1 MLYLSISLQWKF
13 QRNFMNKIKFIFLTL
28 LSINLS
34 AAIPNPP
41 DLGVG
46 SYILY
51 EPNTKKV
58 LASFNADAP
67 VEPASLTKLM
77 TSYVVADYIK
87 EDFIDLTDTP
97 KISIN
102 AWKTPGS
109 RMFIRESTKVPVSE
123 LIKGM
128 IIQSGNDASVALA
141 EHVAGSEEN
150 FSYLMNEYARELG
163 MENTSFNNASGL
175 PDPLNVTSANDLA
188 VLTGE
193 LIKNFPD
200 HYRHYSQKS
209 FTYAGIA
216 QKNRNQL
223 LWRDNTSV
231 TFDGV
236 KTGYTESAGYCLVG
250 SAVKDGM
257 RLVAVVLGSEDD
269 KRFNDVS
276 NLIVYG
282 FRYFKTEKLFEKNEP
297 LKSVQVIAGKKD
309 NVNVGISEDVVLT
322 LQRDQRDSLRYEV
335 TADTTVLAPVNS
347 MDKAGTVRVFDG
359 DNNIVYES
367 DLIYLESV
375 EELGFFRRLIAI
387 IWNWI
392 KSLFN

>member
-1 MLYLSISLQWKF
+1 
-13 QRNFMNKIKFIFLTL
+13 MNKTKFIFLTF

-150 FSYLMNEYARELG
+150 FAYLMNEYARELG

-188 VLTGE
+188 LLTGE

-276 NLIVYG
+276 NLMVYG

-335 TADTTVLAPVNS
+335 TADTTILAPVNS
-347 MDKAGTVRVFDG
+347 MDKAGTVKVFDG

-375 EELGFFRRLIAI
+375 EELGFFQRLFAI

>member
-1 MLYLSISLQWKF
+1 
-13 QRNFMNKIKFIFLTL
+13 MNKIKFIFLTF

-51 EPNTKKV
+51 EPNTKKI

-141 EHVAGSEEN
+141 EHVASSEEN
-150 FSYLMNEYARELG
+150 FVYLMNEYARELG

-188 VLTGE
+188 ILTGE

-209 FTYAGIA
+209 FTYAGIL

-276 NLIVYG
+276 NLMVYG
-282 FRYFKTEKLFEKNEP
+282 FRFFKTEKLFEKNEP

-309 NVNVGISEDVVLT
+309 NINIGMPEDVVLT

-335 TADTTVLAPVNS
+335 TADTTVLAPINS
-347 MDKAGTVRVFDG
+347 MDKAGTVKVFDG
-359 DNNIVYES
+359 DNNIIYES

-375 EELGFFRRLIAI
+375 EELGFFQRLIAI

>member
-1 MLYLSISLQWKF
+1 
-13 QRNFMNKIKFIFLTL
+13 MNKIKFIFLTF

-41 DLGVG
+41 DLGIG

-77 TSYVVADYIK
+77 TSYVVADFIEK
-87 EDFIDLTDTP
+87 DFISLTDTP

-109 RMFIRESTKVPVSE
+109 RMFIRESTKVPVQE

-150 FSYLMNEYARELG
+150 FTYLMNEQAKELG

-175 PDPLNVTSANDLA
+175 PDPLNVTSAYDLA
-188 VLTGE
+188 ILTGE
-193 LIKNFPD
+193 LIKNFPE

-223 LWRDNTSV
+223 LWRDNASV

-236 KTGYTESAGYCLVG
+236 KTGYTQSAGYCLVG

-276 NLIVYG
+276 NLMVYG
-282 FRYFKTEKLFEKNEP
+282 FRYFKTEKLFEKNDP
-297 LKSVQVIAGKKD
+297 LKSVQVIAGKRD
-309 NVNVGISEDVVLT
+309 NVNIGIPEDVVLT

-347 MDKAGTVRVFDG
+347 MDKAGTVKVFDG
-359 DNNIVYES
+359 DNNIIYQS

-375 EELGFFRRLIAI
+375 EELGFFQRIIAI